1 VSHVISDSDPSS
13 SSSSSY
19 DVPIDFVAGSLGA
32 TASVYV
38 GQPLDTLKVKMQTF
52 PQLYPNLSTC
62 FKQTL
67 AKEGVVRG
75 LYAGTLPSLAAN
87 VAENSI
93 LFAAYGACQKLVAS
107 SLAGGCRVEDLSVVH
122 NGLSGFLAAFW
133 SSLALCPTELV
144 KCRLQ
149 AMRESVTSQGKQA
162 PRIGPYQLTRQ
173 ILREDGVPGLFRG
186 LTATFTREMPGYFFF
201 FLAYEATRGL
211 LAAPGQS
218 KEDIGPLR
226 TVVAGGC
233 AGVTLWTLI
242 FPADVVKSRLQVSG
256 SSTPMLVMMSQIY
269 RQEGLLALYNGLGP
283 TVIRTFPAT
292 GALFLAYEYSKKWLH
307 SVVDK

>member
-1 VSHVISDSDPSS
+1 MGSCDVASVCTHRDMSQGNDSK
-13 SSSSSY
+13 Y

-133 SSLALCPTELV
+133 SSLVLCPTELV

-149 AMRESVTSQGKQA
+149 AMRESEALAGRTPPK
-162 PRIGPYQLTRQ
+162 IGPGKLTGQ
-173 ILREDGVPGLFRG
+173 ILRQDGVPGLFRG

-201 FLAYEATRGL
+201 FMAYEATRHVLTPAG
-211 LAAPGQS
+211 
-218 KEDIGPLR
+218 KTKDEIGALR
-226 TVVAGGC
+226 TVVAGGV
-233 AGVTLWTLI
+233 AGVTLWTII

-256 SSTPMLVMMSQIY
+256 ASTPMLTVMTDILKK
-269 RQEGLLALYNGLGP
+269 EGLARLYSGLGP
-283 TVIRTFPAT
+283 PLLRPFPAT
-292 GALFLAYEYSKKWLH
+292 GALFLAYETSKKW
-307 SVVDK
+307 